1 MINTF
6 LLTGEGQGGK
16 HNLAALKEISSQLT
30 DFRATYQ
37 QKAEEKINL
46 MTVIAKE
53 ASHRLDDWDIETE
66 ISVEVIHRRRD
77 DQVSLNGRHVHL

>member
-16 HNLAALKEISSQLT
+16 HNLAALKEISLQLT

-37 QKAEEKINL
+37 QKAEENINL

-53 ASHRLDDWDIETE
+53 ASHR
-66 ISVEVIHRRRD
+66 
-77 DQVSLNGRHVHL
+77 